1 MSKNWKRFGMIIVV
15 AAILL
20 AIFDIAV
27 LIHREI
33 KWNEYVAVSQEA
45 KKAGYTED
53 YTICTRQENVV
64 IDGREYLC
72 FNAHRHMILD
82 GDYDENLLV
91 SKEDQFEDMVP
102 DEKENLEIFAKE
114 IKRVKGD
121 DGQDYTLIEVYR
133 IDRCRPDFS
142 GDWFWRA
149 LLITVIVMPV
159 VCVSGIIW
167 LIHFFVYKYKTKRG

>member
-1 MSKNWKRFGMIIVV
+1 MSKKWKRFGMVIVV

-20 AIFDIAV
+20 AVFDAAV

-33 KWNEYVAVSQEA
+33 EWNEYVSDYREA

-53 YTICTRQENVV
+53 YTICTRQGNVM
-64 IDGREYLC
+64 IDGQEYLC
-72 FNAHRHMILD
+72 FNAHRHVILD

-91 SKEDQFEDMVP
+91 SMEDQFEDLFP

-114 IKRVKGD
+114 IKKVKGD
-121 DGQDYTLIEVYR
+121 DGQDYTLIDVYR
-133 IDRCRPDFS
+133 IDKCRADLS

-149 LLITVIVMPV
+149 LFITIIVMPV

-167 LIHFFVYKYKTKRG
+167 LIHFFAYKYKTKRR